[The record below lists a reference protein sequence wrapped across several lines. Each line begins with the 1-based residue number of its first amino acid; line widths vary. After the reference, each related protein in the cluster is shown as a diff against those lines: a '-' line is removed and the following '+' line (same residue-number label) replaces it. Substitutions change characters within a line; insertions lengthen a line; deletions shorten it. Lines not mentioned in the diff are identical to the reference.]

1 MINLIEVSRIVLG
14 YFSEKKG
21 RVFLTLAGIIIGIF
35 TFSFFIF
42 MAQGLSNAITE
53 QFESLGVNVLTV
65 NPAGA
70 QAGPSGGEGLTDTD
84 IARIE
89 QVVTGVNY
97 IASSIST
104 SANFE
109 LGNEEENFFALG
121 YSEENLRDVFRD
133 LGVEAEQGRLLEQRD
148 RGAIL
153 VGAGVA
159 NQGYQDQEIQLGNVM
174 RVDDRS
180 FRVIGIMEEQ
190 GDFFVDNSIFMPIR
204 DVELISGQSTYGEI
218 RVSFREGTDL
228 EEMQERIENQL
239 NPNPDEPEVDV
250 ISPQQVIDQL
260 NEIVGVLTMVIAFVS
275 SIALLVGGV
284 NVMNTIHASVI
295 ERSKE
300 ISVMKAIG
308 ATNLDIKKIFFV
320 ESALYGLV
328 GSTVGF
334 LLSFGV
340 AKLISVFI
348 DVFTSFSVPV
358 YFDYSLFIGVVLFT
372 TVLTVIF
379 GLYPASQ
386 SAKVKPI
393 DNLNEE

>member
-1 MINLIEVSRIVLG
+1 
-14 YFSEKKG
+14 
-21 RVFLTLAGIIIGIF
+21 
-35 TFSFFIF
+35 